1 MTLLNCSQIINS
13 GSAWSS
19 VVQYGADSL
28 LCVLAAGGLLVVLWW
43 IASRLGR
50 PVVLGVSRADLVI
63 FLVWEVAIL
72 GAAGALFKLLLPTSV
87 SRALSSGPSAAFSE
101 LADLVLCAVLVVCVA
116 WVVVRLRGRGPVA
129 RSRSG
134 GG

>member
-1 MTLLNCSQIINS
+1 MSWRAKALSGIGPPGHGYFFGGRGVTLLNCSRIINS

-28 LCVLAAGGLLVVLWW
+28 LCVLAAGGLLVV
-43 IASRLGR
+43 
-50 PVVLGVSRADLVI
+50 
-63 FLVWEVAIL
+63 
-72 GAAGALFKLLLPTSV
+72 
-87 SRALSSGPSAAFSE
+87 
-101 LADLVLCAVLVVCVA
+101 
-116 WVVVRLRGRGPVA
+116 VRLRGLGPVA